1 MKFHLSLRWKLTLMT
16 AFMVITAC
24 LAISFFI
31 SRSAILYMDE
41 IGNSAIAILPNTN
54 ISTGSSD
61 EIQVDLNP
69 KAILSDT
76 VKNTQLEFWIKSL
89 SITLVITLVF
99 SLLMYFIVGFTLR
112 PLGELTSQI
121 EDIQTK
127 NLNEPILS
135 RSKSTEIERLTLA
148 FNRLLKRL
156 EETFTA
162 QRQFSAN
169 AAHELRTPLAVMR
182 TKFEV
187 FDKNNTPNVEDYKET
202 ISMAKTQTDRLSH
215 VIDILLEMTELQS
228 APKGDK
234 ISLAE
239 ITEEVICDLVS
250 IAEKKN
256 ITLVQSEGESRLIGS
271 DTLIYRAI
279 YNLVENAIKYNKDY
293 GNVTVSISE
302 DRDFAKAIISDTG
315 SGIDKDDWD
324 KIFEPFFRV
333 DKSRSRAMGGAGLGL
348 ALVKEIAARHGG
360 WVRIVESSEKG
371 SKIEFSLSKNGN
383 IK

>member
-271 DTLIYRAI
+271 DTLVYRAI

-360 WVRIVESSEKG
+360 GVRIVESSEKG
-371 SKIEFSLSKNGN
+371 SKIELSLSKNGN